1 MYVGKN
7 YIIIIFEGDFY
18 VSFLSYY
25 VNFLLFIE
33 VVSLKKLN
41 QAVKSIK
48 RAAHI
53 TVFTGAGISVESGI
67 PPFRGENGL
76 WQKYDP
82 YFLNIEYFINN
93 PKKSWRLNKKI
104 FYDLLENRKPN
115 NAHKV
120 IAGMEKQGLIKAV
133 ITQNIDNLHQKA
145 GSKNVYEFHGTYKE
159 LKCMKCGK
167 IIEYKKELL
176 KSLPPI
182 CNQCGDLLKPNY
194 IFFGEGIPQK
204 AYSSS
209 VKETEKSDL
218 FIVIG
223 TTGEVQPASLI
234 PFMAHKKGATIIEIN
249 IKSSNF
255 TSQITDIFLNGK
267 ASKVLKQIYEKL
279 NS

>member
-1 MYVGKN
+1 MSPFYL
-7 YIIIIFEGDFY
+7 IILTFIIL
-18 VSFLSYY
+18 V
-25 VNFLLFIE
+25 IE
-33 VVSLKKLN
+33 VFPLKELD
-41 QAVKSIK
+41 QAVKSIEK
-48 RAAHI
+48 ADHI

-93 PKKSWRLNKKI
+93 PEKSWRLNKRL
-104 FYDLLENRKPN
+104 FYDLLADRKPN
-115 NAHKV
+115 MAHKV
-120 IAGMEKQGLIKAV
+120 IAEMEKRGFIKAV

-159 LKCMKCGK
+159 LKCMECGK
-167 IIEYKKELL
+167 IREYKKELL

-182 CNQCGDLLKPNY
+182 CNKCGGLLKPNY

-255 TSQITDIFLNGK
+255 TNQITDIFLKGR
-267 ASKVLKQIYEKL
+267 ASKVLEQIYKKL
-279 NS
+279 NP